1 MHMSSESETLKDW
14 AEAGVVIGHEELVR
28 DGSVSTTLI
37 RGLEVLSCFRTAG
50 ETLSNADIARRLGLN
65 RPAVSRLCKTLI
77 SQGFIRRD
85 KNGTFRLAPK
95 ILTLAYPVLAAAR
108 WRHSAA
114 GLMRDV
120 AEFTSGNVTL
130 AVVSGG
136 DFVSVQTAG
145 EARNFPHVPEIGISG
160 PLVASATGR
169 ALLSLLSGQEFS
181 DTLAL
186 SRLAYPELFGRFA
199 SHTVASIERCRSDE
213 GFCVSYGDWRPSI
226 YAASA
231 PLGFTED
238 GLPVTLTCALPSYRT
253 RREDMEE
260 DVGPR
265 LHQAANTLRQMGL
278 FTLLPPS

>member
-1 MHMSSESETLKDW
+1 MSSDLDTMKDW
-14 AEAGVVIGHEELVR
+14 AEAGVIVGHEELVR

-37 RGLEVLSCFRTAG
+37 RGLEVLSCFSSAG
-50 ETLSNADIARRLGLN
+50 ESLSNAEIARRLGLN
-65 RPAVSRLCKTLI
+65 RPTVSRLCKTLI

-85 KNGTFRLAPK
+85 KSGAFRLAPK

-108 WRHSAA
+108 WRHSAV
-114 GLMRDV
+114 GLMREV
-120 AEFTSGNVTL
+120 AEFTAGNITL
-130 AVVSGG
+130 AVISGA

-145 EARNFPHVPEIGISG
+145 EAQNFPHVPEIGITG

-169 ALLSLLSGQEFS
+169 ALLSLLSGQEFN
-181 DTLAL
+181 DALAL
-186 SRLAYPELFGRFA
+186 SRLTYPELFARYA
-199 SHTVASIERCRSDE
+199 DHTVASIERCRSEDR
-213 GFCVSYGDWRPSI
+213 FCVSYGDWRPSI

-231 PLGFTED
+231 PLGRSED
-238 GLPVTLTCALPSYRT
+238 GLAATLTCALPSYRT

-278 FTLLPPS
+278 FTL

>member
-1 MHMSSESETLKDW
+1 MSTDLDTIKHW
-14 AEAGVVIGHEELVR
+14 AEAGVIVDHEELTR

-50 ETLSNADIARRLGLN
+50 ETLSNGEIAQRLGLN
-65 RPAVSRLCKTLI
+65 RPTVSRLCKTLI

-85 KNGTFRLAPK
+85 RNGGFRLAPK

-108 WRHSAA
+108 WRHSAVS
-114 GLMRDV
+114 LMRDV

-130 AVVSGG
+130 AVVSGA

-145 EARNFPHVPEIGISG
+145 EAKNFPHVPEIGISG

-169 ALLSLLSGQEFS
+169 ALLSLLAGQEFN
-181 DTLAL
+181 DALAL
-186 SRLAYPELFGRFA
+186 SRENYPELFTRHA
-199 SHTVASIERCRSDE
+199 EHTVASILRCRSDD

-226 YAASA
+226 YAAST
-231 PLGFTED
+231 PLGRTED
-238 GLPVTLTCALPSYRT
+238 GLPVVLTCAMPSFRT
-253 RREDMEE
+253 RREDMED

-265 LHQAANTLRQMGL
+265 LVQAASTLRQMGL
-278 FTLLPPS
+278 FTV